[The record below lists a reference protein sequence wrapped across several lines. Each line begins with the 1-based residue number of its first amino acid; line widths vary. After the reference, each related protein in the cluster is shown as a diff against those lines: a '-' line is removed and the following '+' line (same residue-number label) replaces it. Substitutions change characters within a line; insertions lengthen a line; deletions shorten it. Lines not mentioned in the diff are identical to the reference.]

1 MFLINSW
8 AKCERKGY
16 ESVINRI
23 LLRRKKVA
31 YSDARTLKA
40 LQKPLETAGFQAFRV
55 EFTGPMSK

>member
-8 AKCERKGY
+8 VKGND
-16 ESVINRI
+16 VIIGIDRI

-40 LQKPLETAGFQAFRV
+40 LQKPLETAGVQAFRV

>member
-1 MFLINSW
+1 MG
-8 AKCERKGY
+8 ERKGY

-23 LLRRKKVA
+23 LLRRKNVA

-40 LQKPLETAGFQAFRV
+40 LQKPLETAGVQAFRV